1 MAERIKSKKYLLG
14 NRYEHFYIL
23 DFGHY
28 SIKLALFEID
38 KQNNTGKFIDFSEA
52 VHSKHVVSEG
62 SADFENI
69 LATSRKAFSRIK
81 PNRREKKKHL
91 VVGVASEIAYGHS
104 FTYVHKREHPKK
116 KIDPVEV
123 KNAIHNAEQRAYE
136 DIRKKFSA
144 ESGYSETEVSLI
156 NSAIQSI
163 KVDGYEV
170 SNPEG
175 KNGEELQLSI
185 FNAYLPAFYKKIF
198 DDLAEYLKIPMFSIV
213 YEPFSVFESLKKRKK
228 EALEALIIDVGGRTT
243 RVSLARK
250 GRLEDVKTFS
260 FGGESLTH
268 RIAAHLKVG
277 FWEAEGIK
285 GRYASNR
292 LGESALSVVA
302 GILQTELEIF
312 LRALSMI
319 LKEFSHTTLL
329 PSTIYLYGAGGSVP
343 LFDSIMQKRKWK
355 EDLSFLTQPKI
366 YRLKLDMFENIETKN
381 KIPPASKWF
390 SVFSMA
396 DFVLDSINNHETSAS
411 KTLNR
416 MAKLI
421 EK

>member
-1 MAERIKSKKYLLG
+1 MLFQREARISKIYLP
-14 NRYEHFYIL
+14 H
-23 DFGHY
+23 
-28 SIKLALFEID
+28 
-38 KQNNTGKFIDFSEA
+38 
-52 VHSKHVVSEG
+52 
-62 SADFENI
+62 
-69 LATSRKAFSRIK
+69 
-81 PNRREKKKHL
+81 REKHFPAL
-91 VVGVASEIAYGHS
+91 NQIEG
-104 FTYVHKREHPKK
+104 
-116 KIDPVEV
+116 
-123 KNAIHNAEQRAYE
+123 
-136 DIRKKFSA
+136 IRKKFSA

-185 FNAYLPAFYKKIF
+185 FNAYLPAFYKKVF

-302 GILQTELEIF
+302 GLLQTELEIF

-343 LFDSIMQKRKWK
+343 LFDSIMQRRKWK

-366 YRLKLDMFENIETKN
+366 YR
-381 KIPPASKWF
+381 
-390 SVFSMA
+390 
-396 DFVLDSINNHETSAS
+396 
-411 KTLNR
+411 
-416 MAKLI
+416 
-421 EK
+421 

>member
-1 MAERIKSKKYLLG
+1 MAERIKAIKYLFG

-38 KQNNTGKFIDFSEA
+38 KQKNTGEFVDFAEA
-52 VHSKHVVSEG
+52 AHSRHVISGG

-69 LATSRKAFSRIK
+69 IATSRKAFSRIK
-81 PNRREKKKHL
+81 PNRNEKKKYL

-104 FTYVHKREHPKK
+104 FTYVHKRENPKK
-116 KIDPVEV
+116 KIDSVEV
-123 KNAIHNAEQRAYE
+123 KNAIHSAEQRAYE
-136 DIRKKFSA
+136 SIRKKFAA

-156 NSAIQSI
+156 NSAIQSM

-175 KNGEELQLSI
+175 KDGEELQLSI
-185 FNAYLPAFYKKIF
+185 FNAYLPTFYKKVF
-198 DDLAEYLKIPMFSIV
+198 EDLAEYLKIPLFKLM

-228 EALEALIIDVGGRTT
+228 ETLEALVIDVGGRTT
-243 RVSLARK
+243 RVSLIRK
-250 GRLEDVKTFS
+250 GRLEDIKTFS

-268 RIAAHLKVG
+268 RIASYLKVG

-292 LGESALSVVA
+292 LGENALSVVG

-312 LRALSMI
+312 LRALSMV
-319 LKEFSHTTLL
+319 LKEFSHMALL
-329 PSTIYLYGAGGSVP
+329 PSKIYLHGAGGGVP
-343 LFDSIMQKRKWK
+343 LFDSIMQRRKWK
-355 EDLSFLTQPKI
+355 DDLSFLTQPKI
-366 YRLKLDMFENIETKN
+366 YRLKLDIFENIAIKN

-396 DFVLDSINNHETSAS
+396 DFVLDSMNKNETSAS
-411 KTLNR
+411 KTLSR
-416 MAKLI
+416 MANII